1 MRKIGIFLFI
11 FLALVAT
18 SCLKVES
25 FPDEPSI
32 EAVSMTVNAD
42 SAFLQIDFIDGD
54 GNVGLEQSDT
64 SGVFGQCDTRYNLFC
79 VYEELRNGEWL
90 QISEDPCLN
99 PNAVPFYYRVPWATP
114 PGQNKTQKGK
124 IKVQMYP
131 GYYLASGFDTCRF
144 AVRICDRDLNFSNTV
159 YSPVYLKP

>member
-1 MRKIGIFLFI
+1 MRNIGAPLFI
-11 FLALVAT
+11 FLLLVVT

-25 FPDEPSI
+25 YPDGPSV
-32 EAVSMTVNAD
+32 EDVRMTVNGD
-42 SAFLQIDFIDGD
+42 SAFLQVDFIDGD

-64 SGVFGQCDTRYNLFC
+64 SGVFNTCETRYNLFC
-79 VYEELRNGEWL
+79 VYEEKRNGIWL

-99 PNAVPFYYRVPWATP
+99 PDAVPFYYRVPWASP
-114 PGQNKTQKGK
+114 PGQNKTQKGT

-159 YSPVYLKP
+159 FSPVYLKP

>member
-1 MRKIGIFLFI
+1 MRNIGAPLFI
-11 FLALVAT
+11 FLLLVVT

-25 FPDEPSI
+25 YPDGPSV
-32 EAVSMTVNAD
+32 EDVRMTVNGD
-42 SAFLQIDFIDGD
+42 SAFLQVDFIDGD

-64 SGVFGQCDTRYNLFC
+64 SGVFNTCETRYNLFC
-79 VYEELRNGEWL
+79 VYEEKRNGIWL

-99 PNAVPFYYRVPWATP
+99 PDAVPFYYRVPWASP
-114 PGQNKTQKGK
+114 PGQNKTQKGT

-131 GYYLASGFDTCRF
+131 GYYLASGFVTCRL

-159 YSPVYLKP
+159 FSPVYLKP